1 MRQLLNLN
9 SIFFIA
15 FLFILSCDDPA
26 IITACSPN
34 QQLDSC
40 GNCYYTTND
49 PSWNDCVDSCGIAH
63 GQNVCDYENIV
74 IDNCDCSGCKEF
86 GNLYYCDDCIF
97 SNPCE
102 CNYALYSHFKIDIN
116 PNCSDLSTCDSYDFS
131 PDDIDFNIRERCGLL
146 TNINSDYTINRL
158 ENINIFDPCGSPIN
172 ITYYDNEEESNDV
185 SDGCDLPIN
194 SIYILDNGDVFYNSS
209 DDIGDFEFSLENQC
223 IDLASNICL
232 TVPGCTWAGNNVC
245 IQNNIN
251 SITGGDANRQ
261 GYSIQINNINNNIY
275 ISGEFNANNVI
286 PYSTDY
292 INSLEFYNNNP
303 LHSIYLRWHNV
314 LLSNSDYTE
323 IPPNQNIIINHSN
336 WCNGSVGGSIM
347 IENDSLTIQ
356 TSPSIIEGF
365 YYNGNDTV
373 KFGNMYINL
382 FFESLNNFSV
392 QPNEC
397 N

>member
-9 SIFFIA
+9 NL
-15 FLFILSCDDPA
+15 LFITILLFITCDNPQT
-26 IITACSPN
+26 ITSCSPN

-40 GNCYYTTND
+40 GNCYYSTSD
-49 PSWNDCVDSCGIAH
+49 PLWNDCVDPCGIAN

-74 IDNCDCSGCKEF
+74 IDNCDCSGCMEF
-86 GNLYYCDDCIF
+86 GDPNYCVDCSF

-116 PNCSDLSTCDSYDFS
+116 PDCLDLNNCNSYEFS

-146 TNINSDYTINRL
+146 TNINSDYTIEKL
-158 ENINIFDPCGSPIN
+158 ENINILDPCGQPIN
-172 ITYYDNEEESNDV
+172 ITYYENQQGNI

-194 SIYILDNGDVFYNSS
+194 TIHILNNGDILYNSS

-223 IDLASNICL
+223 ENLFSNICL
-232 TVPGCTWAGNNVC
+232 TVPGCTWSENNEC
-245 IQNNIN
+245 IQNSIN
-251 SITGGDANRQ
+251 NITGGDASRQ
-261 GYSIQINNINNNIY
+261 GYFIQTNNINNNIY
-275 ISGEFNANNVI
+275 VSGEYNDNVI

-292 INSLEFYNNNP
+292 INSLEFHNKDLFN
-303 LHSIYLRWHNV
+303 SIYIRWHNV
-314 LLSNSDYTE
+314 ILSDNDYTE

-336 WCNGSVGGSIM
+336 WCNESVGGTIM
-347 IENDSLTIQ
+347 IENDSLTTQ
-356 TSPSIIEGF
+356 VSPAVIEGF

-373 KFGNMYINL
+373 KFDDMYINL
-382 FFESLNNFSV
+382 FFKPLNDFSV

-397 N
+397 NQ